1 MTNTNNFIEQNRR
14 YLIDDMIDS
23 IELCLSYHIDKQTRP
38 KLYNELSEKL
48 CKWGV
53 TKRSIP
59 LIEYCF
65 KLYINDKACFGNF
78 NVKAENLEEAYD
90 IAYTT
95 LASKFSGILPDIDI
109 PYYVEAIKEEGYPR
123 YRVLSYNSEK
133 DEKEC
138 FITSDHTEARV
149 KYNELDG
156 ESDTISLFIQTSHE
170 AGWSVLK
177 HRLSNRVKF

>member
-1 MTNTNNFIEQNRR
+1 M
-14 YLIDDMIDS
+14 
-23 IELCLSYHIDKQTRP
+23 
-38 KLYNELSEKL
+38 

-59 LIEYCF
+59 LIGYCF

-78 NVKAENLEEAYD
+78 NVKAENVEEAYD

-95 LASKFSGILPDIDI
+95 LASKLSGILPNIDI
-109 PYYVEAIKEEGYPR
+109 PYYVEAVNEEGYPR

-149 KYNELDG
+149 KYDELDG
-156 ESDTISLFIQTSHE
+156 ESDTIALFIQTSHE

-177 HRLSNRVKF
+177 HRLANRVKF

>member
-1 MTNTNNFIEQNRR
+1 MTNTNNFIEQNSR
-14 YLIDDMIDS
+14 YLINDMIDS
-23 IELCLSYHIDKQTRP
+23 VELCFSHHIDKQTRS

-95 LASKFSGILPDIDI
+95 LASKLSGILPDIDI
-109 PYYVEAIKEEGYPR
+109 PYYVEAIKEEDLQFLAESAAADACAPGNP
-123 YRVLSYNSEK
+123 K
-133 DEKEC
+133 DASVEDFKE
-138 FITSDHTEARV
+138 
-149 KYNELDG
+149 
-156 ESDTISLFIQTSHE
+156 LFRRIM
-170 AGWSVLK
+170 
-177 HRLSNRVKF
+177 

>member
-1 MTNTNNFIEQNRR
+1 MTNTNNFIEQNSR
-14 YLIDDMIDS
+14 YLINDMIDS
-23 IELCLSYHIDKQTRP
+23 IELCFSHYIDKQTRS

-95 LASKFSGILPDIDI
+95 LASKLSGILPDIDI

-123 YRVLSYNSEK
+123 YRVLSYNSEE

-149 KYNELDG
+149 KYDELDG
-156 ESDTISLFIQTSHE
+156 ESDAISLFIQTSHE